1 MFNFLFNFFTDP
13 VGWNEYV
20 FHRFFILFVSL
31 FFAILFLQSGID
43 KIISFS
49 GNLAYFKDHFKKTL
63 FRNQVKF
70 LLVIITFLEC
80 LTGGVCLYVVLLTL
94 FKADGL
100 FLIIYSWHLVAML
113 LSLMTLSCLFLGQ
126 RIVQDYAGAVNLGIY
141 FLIALIGF
149 SLPLLYVEILEVL
162 DFTFF

>member
-1 MFNFLFNFFTDP
+1 MIDLLFDFFSETL
-13 VGWNEYV
+13 GWGEYV
-20 FHRFFILFVSL
+20 FHRWFLLFVSL

-49 GNLAYFKDHFKKTL
+49 GNLTYFKDHFKKTF

-80 LTGGVCLYVVLLTL
+80 LTGGVCFYVVLLTL
-94 FKADGL
+94 FQADGL
-100 FLIIYSWHLVAML
+100 YWIIYSWYLIGMF

-126 RIVQDYAGAVNLGIY
+126 RMAQDYAGAVNLGIY
-141 FLIALIGF
+141 FLIALLGF
-149 SLPLLYVEILEVL
+149 SLPLLYVEMLKVL
-162 DFTFF
+162 GFNF

>member
-1 MFNFLFNFFTDP
+1 MIESLYSFFSETL
-13 VGWNEYV
+13 GWGEYV
-20 FHRFFILFVSL
+20 FHRWFLLFVSL

-49 GNLAYFKDHFKKTL
+49 GNLAYFKDHFKNSFL
-63 FRNQVKF
+63 RNQVKF

-80 LTGGVCLYVVLLTL
+80 LTGGVCFYVVLLTL
-94 FKADGL
+94 FNTDGLL
-100 FLIIYSWHLVAML
+100 FLIYPWHLIGMF

-141 FLIALIGF
+141 FLIALTGF
-149 SLPLLYVEILEVL
+149 SLPLLYVELAEL
-162 DFTFF
+162 L